1 LSTHVGWA
9 EALGKQLAGD
19 SDVWQRT
26 RARGGRPFR
35 VCGDDVQAKASRGA
49 HAGARAK
56 QAARAIVA
64 LELPEE
70 DE

>member
-1 LSTHVGWA
+1 
-9 EALGKQLAGD
+9 
-19 SDVWQRT
+19 VWQRT

-56 QAARAIVA
+56 QAARAIAA

>member
-1 LSTHVGWA
+1 LTAPGWA

-35 VCGDDVQAKASRGA
+35 ICADDRLAKGQRGGA
-49 HAGARAK
+49 AGARAK
-56 QAARAIVA
+56 QAARAIAA

>member
-9 EALGKQLAGD
+9 EALGRKLAGD
-19 SDVWQRT
+19 NDVWQRI
-26 RARGGRPFR
+26 RARGGKPFSI
-35 VCGDDVQAKASRGA
+35 CADDRQGKASRGA

-56 QAARAIVA
+56 QAARAIAA

>member
-1 LSTHVGWA
+1 MSELKAGWV
-9 EALGKQLAGD
+9 EVLGRQLKGD

-26 RARGGRPFR
+26 RARGGKPFR

-56 QAARAIVA
+56 GINRKLA
-64 LELPEE
+64 ELMPEV